1 MSSARGRRPP
11 ATSAHAGLPVHA
23 NSPARQQAVVL
34 VSTQGQRALL
44 SPFPMKKG
52 SVREGGR
59 FGCFVRVR
67 VTPVSSRMRV
77 KAPAGIEPAVG

>member
-1 MSSARGRRPP
+1 M
-11 ATSAHAGLPVHA
+11 
-23 NSPARQQAVVL
+23 L
-34 VSTQGQRALL
+34 VSTQGQRAQR